1 MKMDNIWIQ
10 LDVYVYTYPY
20 IYICSDLFDA
30 LPFADV
36 PIFRGILGLWPW
48 HSLCCT
54 EAAHRYQV
62 KVLGGRCKELFFF
75 LQGGGGFV

>member
-1 MKMDNIWIQ
+1 MDTIGRICI
-10 LDVYVYTYPY
+10 YISIY